1 MSQWEPMREDIYDIL
16 ENGDIMLVSSTSVAK
31 KEGLL
36 VWRWNNTITYG
47 YGAKYTGLWILLCI
61 SSSDGL
67 PYIVLILKIEVASM
81 ISFMVVMTDFSA
93 FRVSFTAI

>member
-1 MSQWEPMREDIYDIL
+1 
-16 ENGDIMLVSSTSVAK
+16 V
-31 KEGLL
+31 
-36 VWRWNNTITYG
+36 
-47 YGAKYTGLWILLCI
+47 KYTGLWILLCI